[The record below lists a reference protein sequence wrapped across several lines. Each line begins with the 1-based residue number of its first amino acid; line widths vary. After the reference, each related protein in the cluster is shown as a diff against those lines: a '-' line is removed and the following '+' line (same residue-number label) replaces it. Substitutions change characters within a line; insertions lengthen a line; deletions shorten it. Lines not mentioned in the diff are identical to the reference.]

1 MGLSETEMFQQF
13 NRWLTA
19 WNKHDLAGVMD
30 FLHEDILF
38 ENWDGKAINGKESL
52 RRSWMPWFMHHGN
65 FKFIQEGL
73 FFDEQQ
79 QLMTFQWKLEWP
91 SIEKKFKD
99 QPEIRRGVDI
109 MQLKDGK
116 IIRKITYSKTAIQI
130 GTAIVEMQAL

>member
-1 MGLSETEMFQQF
+1 MGLSKTEMFQQF

-38 ENWDGKAINGKESL
+38 ENWDGKAITGKESI